1 MLIQSSNG
9 VQYLASKA
17 PISDNPLYNSRSLC
31 YEMKSG
37 ASFGIVLSI
46 GAVLFAILPN
56 ILPLQQHLA
65 MAQLVPGSAPA
76 PPPPTPVVGNKT
88 VQLANT
94 TTELANTTASV
105 PAIRSGG
112 AQPSCPPHCN
122 D

>member
-9 VQYLASKA
+9 VQYMVSKA
-17 PISDNPLYNSRSLC
+17 PISDNPLYNSRSVC

-56 ILPLQQHLA
+56 ILPLQQHLVI
-65 MAQLVPGSAPA
+65 AQLVPGSAPA

-94 TTELANTTASV
+94 TTEPANTTASV

>member
-1 MLIQSSNG
+1 M
-9 VQYLASKA
+9 VSKA

-31 YEMKSG
+31 YAMKSG
-37 ASFGIVLSI
+37 ASFGMVLSI
-46 GAVLFAILPN
+46 GAVLFAISPN